1 MLFRSVLGT
10 APDLL
15 AKPVAVKKHKG
26 MSRES
31 IARLEQE
38 IQVLEREFKAVE
50 KSYGQNVL
58 HLTLA
63 SAYLRKLLSHPAVA
77 GFLTSK
83 HPDIFSEFEAIA
95 KAEAL

>member
-1 MLFRSVLGT
+1 MLGT
-10 APDLL
+10 HPDLV
-15 AKPVAVKKHKG
+15 AKPIAVKKHKG

-63 SAYLRKLLSHPAVA
+63 STYLRSLLKNAHVARFLATQHP
-77 GFLTSK
+77 G
-83 HPDIFSEFEAIA
+83 IFAEFDAIA
-95 KAEAL
+95 KAQAL